1 MASFFIILSLIVFV
15 SRNIHRINKEIE
27 LYNYKPLTNPFY
39 KIDERHFRLQKHVIN
54 LKNNYKACKIADSQ
68 CDNKVSP
75 NVKKSFGY
83 YLLYR

>member
-1 MASFFIILSLIVFV
+1 MIVFV
-15 SRNIHRINKEIE
+15 SRNIHRINNEKE
-27 LYNYKPLTNPFY
+27 LYNYKPFTNPFY

-54 LKNNYKACKIADSQ
+54 LKNNYKACNIDDSQ
-68 CDNKVSP
+68 CDDKISP